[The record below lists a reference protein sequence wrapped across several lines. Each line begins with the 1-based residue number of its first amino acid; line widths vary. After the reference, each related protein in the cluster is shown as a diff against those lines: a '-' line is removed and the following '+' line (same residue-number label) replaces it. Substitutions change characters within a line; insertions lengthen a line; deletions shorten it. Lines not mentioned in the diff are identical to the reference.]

1 MERGQ
6 RVWKDKLY
14 ARWDRSP
21 IEMSRFFRLK
31 LRAQLE
37 RFKDRKIV
45 LATHVVPHPHF
56 TVATPHPVWDY
67 FNAFLGSRSYGD
79 LIREFEKLGAVRR
92 LRPRSLSGR
101 LLGCA
106 PSDGWLQVKRRGRRK
121 PKAPRRAR
129 IAHSGCAAAAPQTP
143 LGSCLGADVKPPRRC
158 DGLYSHKKIGQMSF
172 LLLMSMLYYISFAV
186 TQCISR
192 RGSAW

>member
-21 IEMSRFFRLK
+21 IEVSRFFRLK

-45 LATHVVPHPHF
+45 LATHVVPHP
-56 TVATPHPVWDY
+56 
-67 FNAFLGSRSYGD
+67 AFHRCDAPSRVGLFQCFSRKQELRGFD
-79 LIREFEKLGAVRR
+79 PRVRKLGAVRR

-158 DGLYSHKKIGQMSF
+158 DGLFSHKKIGQMSF